1 MSQPLLTEFSESA
14 RTRFA
19 GVIAVEDERI
29 NLAEAALL
37 VAAEEYTHLDIDF
50 YIEKLDRFSDLARER
65 AETARTARDL
75 ISAINSTL
83 FDELGFRGNRDN
95 YYDPRNSF
103 LNDVID
109 RRTGIPITLTVV
121 YMEVARRIC
130 LPVKGV
136 GFPGHFLAKYC
147 GEDRE
152 ILIDPFNG
160 GRLLGE
166 AGCAELLSDLS
177 QGRQQLMPEHLASVG
192 NKQILTRILSNLLS
206 IYSNSRD
213 YRRALAAIDRILMIN
228 PDSAIHIRDQG
239 LLLAA
244 LGEPRKAIA
253 GLEHY
258 LRLSPQAADAQVIR
272 EQIKLIRKEMAKLN

>member
-1 MSQPLLTEFSESA
+1 M
-14 RTRFA
+14 RFA
-19 GVIAVEDERI
+19 GVIAAEDERI

-37 VAAEEYTHLDIDF
+37 IAAEEYTHLDINC
-50 YIEKLDRFSDLARER
+50 YIEKLDRFSDIARER
-65 AETARTARDL
+65 AVMAETAQDL
-75 ISAINSTL
+75 ISVINYTL

-109 RRTGIPITLTVV
+109 RRIGIPITLTVV
-121 YMEVARRIC
+121 YMEVARRIS

-152 ILIDPFNG
+152 VFIDPFNR

-177 QGRQQLMPEHLASVG
+177 QGRQQLKPEHLASVS
-192 NKQILTRILSNLLS
+192 NKQILTRMLSNLLS
-206 IYSNSRD
+206 IYAISRD

-228 PDSAIHIRDQG
+228 PDSTLHIRDRG

-244 LGEPRKAIA
+244 LGEPKRAVA
-253 GLEHY
+253 ELERY
-258 LRLSPQAADAQVIR
+258 LLLSPQAADAKAIR
-272 EQIKLIRKEMAKLN
+272 EQIKTIRKEMARLN